1 MNKKTILNVLIAI
14 LLCASTFASVV
25 SAAGDE
31 AMGEDMHSVTIT
43 VDHEGE
49 DEDNMT
55 ITVAFEWEY
64 PAQMRGM
71 ADTEGAQDGTIDAG
85 EAAEFESALGL
96 ASLDEIQTA
105 HRSHAWD
112 MSMGAG
118 QSSAGDGGEVP
129 WNIATTVANLEGT
142 TGENDTSWTVTVDLS
157 MDMSSSDL
165 TAANGN
171 LEMTFGPLG
180 DRDGGDMDLPLWP
193 TGVTVVDGASWCA
206 TSVVND
212 ETNTDIGSE
221 FAYHADDNFTFTA
234 TYSQSEECADT
245 TDRDD
250 DDKDGV
256 LNVNDQCANTPADTV
271 VDDTGCAVDEGCV
284 EGTDTDGDGVDDCAD
299 TCADTTAGDSV
310 DEDGCSQAQLD
321 ALNPVD
327 DWTFDV
333 TFTVDAAEF
342 TCTGMTNDSSAQDC
356 MDAAGATLAAVADVP
371 AGHPHEWSWELQV
384 NGVAADDQVA
394 ANMALTSQST
404 FAWVVSCASGSAG
417 CADKVVHAVTELTGA
432 LDVAS
437 GDCVFFGDLN
447 VSFGDAWDS
456 TGSSSRCFSAEGTY
470 TAGDF
475 TITVGAPA
483 GNTTGGTDPIGD
495 DTVKAEESTPGFGLV
510 AGISA
515 VLGAA
520 LIAASRRDD

>member
-55 ITVAFEWEY
+55 ITVAFVWEY

-71 ADTEGAQDGTIDAG
+71 ADTAGAEDGTIDAG
-85 EAAEFESALGL
+85 EATEFETALGMM
-96 ASLDEIQTA
+96 SIEEIQAA
-105 HRSHAWD
+105 HRSHVWD
-112 MSMGAG
+112 MSIGADQG
-118 QSSAGDGGEVP
+118 STGADAEIP
-129 WNIATTVANLEGT
+129 WTVSTSVANVEGT
-142 TGENDTSWTVTVDLS
+142 TGENDTSFTVSVDLS
-157 MDMSSSDL
+157 LDMTSSDL

-180 DRDGGDMDLPLWP
+180 DRDGGAMDLPYWP

-206 TSVVND
+206 TSIVND
-212 ETNTDIGSE
+212 GGTDMGSE

-256 LNVNDQCANTPADTV
+256 LNVHDQCANTPADTV
-271 VDDTGCAVDEGCV
+271 VDDTGCAVDQGCV
-284 EGTDTDGDGVDDCAD
+284 EGTDSDGDGVDDCAD
-299 TCADTTAGDSV
+299 TCADTASGDSV
-310 DEDGCSQAQLD
+310 DEDGCSEAQLD
-321 ALNPVD
+321 D
-327 DWTFDV
+327 GTEDWTFDI

-342 TCTGMTNDSSAQDC
+342 TCTGMNNASTAQDC

-384 NGVAADDQVA
+384 NGVAADDQDA

-417 CADKVVHAVTELTGA
+417 CADKVVHTVTELTGE
-432 LDVAS
+432 LEVAS

-483 GNTTGGTDPIGD
+483 DNTTGGTGPIGD
-495 DTVKAEESTPGFGLV
+495 DTTKEEEATPGFGLV

-520 LIAASRRDD
+520 LIAASRKED